1 MIKLYN
7 VFKRERNRTF
17 KKFIKMSS
25 FFKILCT
32 VTIIAFIINIIPAFA
47 SAQDNDKVVLQLRWH
62 HQYQFAGYYAAKWMG
77 YYEQE
82 GLDVEIRPA
91 LTENVGVLY
100 ATEEVAEGRAQFG
113 IGSSDILLS
122 QDRGAEL
129 CVVASVFQRSP
140 IEYYMREDAPY
151 RSIVDLTK
159 LKVARRQNDLL
170 DIELQAMLIS
180 EGINPNKLPL
190 IIDTEEFTV
199 NDFKTHKYDVIPGY
213 MGAIIDFYA
222 QKEGINLKVIK
233 PIDYGIDFYGDSL
246 FTSKKLAYEDPELV
260 EKFRK
265 ASMKGWEYAH
275 DHPEEVAERIANEY
289 KVKGIPH
296 KDFIEYNKYQASKIS
311 QLTLYP
317 IVEMGNVNPYR
328 WQKMHEMLTKLN
340 LVKGQINLE
349 DFVFDYQKITTE
361 KYKKIEKGIILFL
374 IISFIASIIIFMF
387 HLANKNSML
396 KNEVSERK
404 RAENRIIKSKQRY
417 EAIFSSAILGI
428 TITSKEG
435 IILQANEKWL
445 SMTGYLEKEI
455 LGKDIREFI
464 DDDSDKN
471 IIKKIGDFNSGKIN
485 NYEIER
491 KYKRRDGSIFW
502 GKLFMTSIYDQD
514 SERKVNLGMVV
525 DITNRKI
532 EEETVKRSE
541 KRFRNIIKEVAS
553 QISDNENAGSFLI
566 KDNDFNDAY
575 NSDNERSRLSLKL
588 EKINLELERMF
599 KKELDENK
607 RKEALLIYQA
617 RLAAMGE
624 MIANI
629 AHQWRQPLNSLGL
642 ILSNIEDAYI
652 YNELDNEYLH
662 SSVEKSRRLISKM
675 SETIDDFRYF
685 SSPNNKKEKFSIYDN
700 IKILLE
706 LVEENLRFNDIKVK
720 LEDIKNIEAYGYANQ
735 YSQAIFNIINNSID
749 ALSVSST
756 EDKEIRISIHEERDM
771 AIVEISD
778 NGGGISSDIADKI
791 FDVYFTTKQGSKGT
805 GLGLYITKIIIENN
819 MDGKIQWENTL
830 DGVCMKVAIPKD
842 KE

>member
-32 VTIIAFIINIIPAFA
+32 VTIIAFIINIIPALAF
-47 SAQDNDKVVLQLRWH
+47 AQDNDKVVLQLRWH

-91 LTENVGVLY
+91 LTENIGVLY

-140 IEYYMREDAPY
+140 IEYYMREDASY

-445 SMTGYLEKEI
+445 SMTGYSEKEI

-662 SSVEKSRRLISKM
+662 SSVEKSRRLILKM

-720 LEDIKNIEAYGYANQ
+720 FEDIKNIEAYGYANQ

-756 EDKEIRISIHEERDM
+756 EDKEIRISIHEEKDM

-830 DGVCMKVAIPKD
+830 DGICMKVAIPKD

>member
-1 MIKLYN
+1 MLKLYN
-7 VFKRERNRTF
+7 IF
-17 KKFIKMSS
+17 KKGRKNIFKYFIKTSS
-25 FFKILCT
+25 FFKLLST
-32 VTIIAFIINIIPAFA
+32 VAIIAFILNIIPIPAF
-47 SAQDNDKVVLQLRWH
+47 AQDNDKVVLQLRWH

-91 LTENVGVLY
+91 LTEKVGVLY
-100 ATEEVAEGRAQFG
+100 ATEEVAEGRAHFG

-129 CVVASVFQRSP
+129 CVIASVFQRSP
-140 IEYYMREDAPY
+140 IEYYMRGETPY
-151 RSIVDLTK
+151 KSIVDLTK

-180 EGINPNKLPL
+180 EGINPSILPL
-190 IIDTEEFTV
+190 TTDIEEYTV
-199 NDFKTHKYDVIPGY
+199 DDFITGKYDVIPGY
-213 MGAIIDFYA
+213 IGAIIDFYA

-260 EKFRK
+260 ERFRR
-265 ASMKGWEYAH
+265 ASMKGWEYALE
-275 DHPEEVAERIANEY
+275 HPEEIAVRIANEY

-296 KDFIEYNKYQASKIS
+296 KDFIEYNKYQANKIS

-317 IVEMGNVNPYR
+317 VVEIGNVNPYR
-328 WQKMHEMLTKLN
+328 WQKMHEVLAKLN
-340 LVKGQINLE
+340 LVEGQINLD
-349 DFVFDYQKITTE
+349 DFVFNYQKITRE
-361 KYKKIEKGIILFL
+361 KYKKVERML
-374 IISFIASIIIFMF
+374 IIFFTFSFIVSIIVFLF
-387 HLANKNSML
+387 HLTNKNSML
-396 KNEVSERK
+396 KKEVAERK
-404 RAENRIIKSKQRY
+404 RAEDRIIKSKQRY

-428 TITSKEG
+428 TITSKDGE
-435 IILQANEKWL
+435 ILQANEKWL
-445 SMTGYLEKEI
+445 CMTGYTEEEI
-455 LGKDIREFI
+455 VGKNIADFI
-464 DDDSDKN
+464 DDDSDEEV
-471 IIKKIGDFNSGKIN
+471 IKKIEEFNQGKIN
-485 NYEIER
+485 SYEIER
-491 KYKRRDGSIFW
+491 KYRKKDGSILW
-502 GKLFMTSIYDQD
+502 GNLFMTSIYDQD

-541 KRFRNIIKEVAS
+541 KRFRNIIKDVAS
-553 QISDNENAGSFLI
+553 EISDIDATQKFLF
-566 KDNDFNDAY
+566 KDDDFKEVNYINDDK
-575 NSDNERSRLSLKL
+575 SRLSLKL

-642 ILSNIEDAYI
+642 ILSNVEDAYM
-652 YNELDNEYLH
+652 YNELDSEYLH
-662 SSVEKSRRLISKM
+662 SSVEKSRKLISKM

-700 IKILLE
+700 INMLLE
-706 LVEENLRFNDIKVK
+706 LVEENLRFNNIKVK
-720 LEDIKNIEAYGYANQ
+720 FENIEMINAYGYANQ

-749 ALSVSST
+749 ALSVSNRK
-756 EDKEIRISIHEERDM
+756 DKEIKISIYEENDM
-771 AIVEISD
+771 AVVEIID
-778 NGGGISSDIADKI
+778 NGGGISNDVADKI

-819 MDGKIQWENTL
+819 MNGKIQWRNTL
-830 DGVCMKVAIPKD
+830 DGVCMKIAIPKD

>member
-222 QKEGINLKVIK
+222 HKEGINLKVIK

-445 SMTGYLEKEI
+445 SMTGYSEKEI

-756 EDKEIRISIHEERDM
+756 EDKEIRISIHEEKDM